1 MLLSTLTRKEK
12 LKFLDLAL
20 HMVEVDTLASKDE
33 VRFLNMML
41 AEVGENIVKEYQ
53 FVLSDN
59 LEETILFFDVLALKT
74 RKIVYYNILKL
85 AIINDFYNTKEHAFL
100 EMIQIRFH
108 LKDSD
113 KKTMFTLLYEEKD
126 LRTEINRVLG
136 N

>member
-85 AIINDFYNTKEHAFL
+85 AIMNDFYNTLEHNFL

-108 LKDSD
+108 LKDRD
-113 KKTMFTLLYEEKD
+113 KKAMFTLLYEEKD

-136 N
+136 S

>member
-85 AIINDFYNTKEHAFL
+85 AIMNDFYNTLEHNFL

-108 LKDSD
+108 LKDRD
-113 KKTMFTLLYEEKD
+113 KKAMFTLLYEEKD

>member
-41 AEVGENIVKEYQ
+41 AEVGENIVNEYQ

-59 LEETILFFDVLALKT
+59 LEETILFFDVLSLRT

-113 KKTMFTLLYEEKD
+113 KKTMFKLLYLEKD

>member
-59 LEETILFFDVLALKT
+59 LEETILFFDVLSLKT

-85 AIINDFYNTKEHAFL
+85 AIMNDFYNTLEHNFL

-108 LKDSD
+108 LKDRD
-113 KKTMFTLLYEEKD
+113 KKAMFTLLYEEKD

>member
-41 AEVGENIVKEYQ
+41 AEVGENIVNEYQ

-59 LEETILFFDVLALKT
+59 LEETILFFDVLSLRT
-74 RKIVYYNILKL
+74 RKILYYNILKL

-113 KKTMFTLLYEEKD
+113 KKAMFTLLYEEKD

>member
-41 AEVGENIVKEYQ
+41 AEVGENIVNEYQ

-59 LEETILFFDVLALKT
+59 LEETILFFDVLSLRT

-113 KKTMFTLLYEEKD
+113 KKAMFTLLYEEKD

>member
-20 HMVEVDTLASKDE
+20 HMVEVDTLASKAE
-33 VRFLNMML
+33 VRILNMML

-85 AIINDFYNTKEHAFL
+85 AIMNDFYNTLEHEFL

-113 KKTMFTLLYEEKD
+113 KKTMFSLLYEEKD